1 MPDDQPDAQ
10 PGDPAQAFN
19 DLRAEVSVLRKAVEA
34 IPAAMRDN
42 RPPDYAQD
50 LAVIG
55 KGLDEIGGQL
65 EAMQKFPALRMTPE
79 QQGQSIANA
88 GSALIREA
96 AQKLDRAAQE
106 ADRERYNLSQMIGTV
121 ATKERSRRLWMIY
134 LPLIFVL
141 GFMAF
146 PFVMRVM
153 PAGFKRE
160 VVATIMEASEW
171 DAGTALMKAG
181 NPDGWAQL
189 AADADLVS
197 ANRDKITD
205 CRTAA
210 AKAKKEERCTITV
223 QAAAGR

>member
-34 IPAAMRDN
+34 MPAAMRDN

-65 EAMQKFPALRMTPE
+65 EAIQKFPALRMTPE

-88 GSALIREA
+88 GSAMIREA

-106 ADRERYNLSQMIGTV
+106 ADRERYNLSQMIGTL
-121 ATKERSRRLWMIY
+121 ATKERLRTLWLIF
-134 LPLIFVL
+134 LPLTFLL
-141 GFMAF
+141 GFMVF
-146 PFVMRVM
+146 PFAMRVM
-153 PAGFKRE
+153 PASFERE
-160 VVATIMEASEW
+160 VAATVMGATEW
-171 DAGTALMKAG
+171 DAGTALMRAG

-189 AADADLVS
+189 TADANLVD

-210 AKAKKEERCTITV
+210 AKARKEERCIITV
-223 QAAAGR
+223 PAAAGQ